1 MYQRHKKKYTT
12 KSSFAISSTEQS
24 IYDLFNSIRFHSL
37 NVHDFGHNLLE
48 TSKDLNL
55 QPEQLTF
62 QGSSLLFYAALY
74 DNETV
79 FNHLTENY
87 LPLFKNDLLKS
98 ILYVYSH
105 RNPNILE
112 TALNHIQLNPEEQ
125 ADLFSRFSQN
135 CYRQE
140 NITVIQHW
148 LQKHFHNDELTSS
161 ELNNFITNLIHFKNR
176 PFLTEICRDT
186 FWKELVTQA
195 LPIHAQFI
203 TEAQMCDFYTNII
216 QPEHTY
222 QQPSHSFEAVDY
234 DLRHFMS
241 EKTNSRNENRIES
254 LSKDTKPSSS
264 TTDSTSTSSFVE
276 NNMRKDI
283 PFSISKKT
291 SDTPSSHQPVVT
303 VKRKILKN

>member
-1 MYQRHKKKYTT
+1 MYHRHKKKYTT
-12 KSSFAISSTEQS
+12 KSSFAVSSTEQS

-37 NVHDFGHNLLE
+37 NINDFGNNLLE

-74 DNETV
+74 DNEKV
-79 FNHLTENY
+79 FSYLTDNY
-87 LPLFKNDLLKS
+87 LSLFQNDLLKS

-112 TALNHIQLNPEEQ
+112 TALNHIQLNTDEQ
-125 ADLFSRFSQN
+125 KELFSRFSQN

-148 LQKHFHNDELTSS
+148 LKQHFNNNDISS
-161 ELNNFITNLIHFKNR
+161 PDLNNFIHNLIHYKNR

-186 FWKELVTQA
+186 FWKELVKQA
-195 LPIHAQFI
+195 LPLNAQFI

-222 QQPSHSFEAVDY
+222 QHPSYSFETVDY

-241 EKTNSRNENRIES
+241 EKVNSRPENRVEHISRDTHLPSLETES
-254 LSKDTKPSSS
+254 ISQP
-264 TTDSTSTSSFVE
+264 SFVE
-276 NNMRKDI
+276 NNFQKET
-283 PFSISKKT
+283 PSPISKKS
-291 SDTPSSHQPVVT
+291 SDTPSSHQPIVT